1 MTKIIEKNNN
11 LLVIKLS
18 LILLVCICTGCVN
31 KIRMTEPARSLAE
44 ELLVSTSIDRSLS
57 LLDPEAI
64 GRLKGFKVFISSTYI
79 KTLDQEYLIGS
90 LRDLLL
96 SNGALVVDAL
106 EDAEMIVE
114 IRSGANSLDNST
126 ATLGISEDQ
135 SLPNPVTGAPVA
147 LPEIA
152 FYKKENDYAATKIAV
167 IAYQAK
173 SREHV
178 FSSGTLLGGAYDKH
192 FQLLGILRLRFT
204 DVPELRVL
212 KQINRRF
219 R

>member
-1 MTKIIEKNNN
+1 MERIHNYLPI
-11 LLVIKLS
+11 LKLS
-18 LILLVCICTGCVN
+18 IVLFVCLSTGCVN

-44 ELLVSTSIDRSLS
+44 ELLMTTSIDRSLS
-57 LLDPEAI
+57 SLDTDAI
-64 GRLKGFKVFISSTYI
+64 GRLKGFKVFISDIYL
-79 KTLDQEYLIGS
+79 KTLDQEYLIAS
-90 LRDLLL
+90 LRDLLF
-96 SNGALVVDAL
+96 SNGVLIVDDIK
-106 EDAEMIVE
+106 DAQMIVE
-114 IRSGANSLDNST
+114 VRSGANSLDNST

-135 SLPNPVTGAPVA
+135 SLPNPVTGAPIA

-152 FYKKENDYAATKIAV
+152 FYKKENNYAATKIAI

-173 SREHV
+173 SREHI

-204 DVPELRVL
+204 DVPELRAL
-212 KQINRRF
+212 KQVNRRF